1 MSEAVDYRHL
11 PPVEEKVDRPSRF
24 SQTLVRH
31 ANYCPR
37 SAFLY
42 LKYKGGVSIPMD
54 RGSVLHL
61 FAQRMT
67 LELLA
72 RGEPSLW
79 APSQAEDVVVA
90 AGEVASLT
98 KVMVD
103 EILDDPE
110 LGFVLPDYAADQAR
124 VAAYH
129 LAIGWDVD
137 MSTVLGVERTFVLDV
152 GGWEIRG
159 RIDLLTWPEPSMV
172 VVHDYKTSLA
182 VPDAAEFES
191 AFQPKLYGALV
202 MFGVPVE
209 MHPCPG
215 VCRDGRVQ
223 TGERESDVEP
233 CDVCGGRGE
242 VEVRGE
248 PLGAHLRRVG
258 ARQIHPRAKPKWNE
272 DGTVR
277 LVDRTAYW
285 SRKELQDFLHDV
297 ERSVRRIERG
307 LDTGDWPA
315 RHGAHCSECPAEPEC
330 PLPRHL
336 RRFADAIETP
346 EQAAEAMEWA
356 MRMGGRVTATKKE
369 VRKFVETQ
377 AEAGGEDTL
386 PVGTDTFGF
395 TTSFRKSIK
404 KNGREVDW
412 AGLEAAVQ
420 SPDFRVDDWILERPV
435 TEFKRLPAAMRRADK
450 EDG

>member
-1 MSEAVDYRHL
+1 MATEPIDYRHL
-11 PPVEEKVDRPSRF
+11 PPIDFTVERPSRL

-31 ANYCPR
+31 ANSCPR
-37 SAFLY
+37 SAALY
-42 LKYKGGVSIPMD
+42 LRYKGGVSMEMD
-54 RGSVLHL
+54 RGTALHM
-61 FAQRMT
+61 FHEWMVH
-67 LELLA
+67 ELLK

-79 APSQAEDVVVA
+79 APQPGEDAVLA
-90 AGEVASLT
+90 AGEVASMT
-98 KVMVD
+98 KSVVD
-103 EILDDPE
+103 DILNDPANGLVVPAHE
-110 LGFVLPDYAADQAR
+110 AEHAR
-124 VAAYH
+124 IAAYH
-129 LAIGWDVD
+129 LAIGWDID
-137 MSTVLGVERTFVLDV
+137 LANTFLGVERTFVMDV
-152 GGWEIRG
+152 AGWEIRG
-159 RIDLLTWPEPSMV
+159 RIDLLTWPEPHRIEIM
-172 VVHDYKTSLA
+172 DLKTSLA

-202 MFGVPVE
+202 MFG
-209 MHPCPG
+209 HPIE
-215 VCRDGRVQ
+215 VAEDG
-223 TGERESDVEP
+223 T
-233 CDVCGGRGE
+233 
-242 VEVRGE
+242 EVRGE
-248 PLGAHLRRVG
+248 PLGAHLRQVG
-258 ARQIHPRAKPKWNE
+258 ARQVHPRAKPKWNE

-369 VRKFVETQ
+369 VRKFVETR
-377 AEAGGEDTL
+377 AEAGGEDRL

-395 TTSFRKSIK
+395 ATSFRKSIK
-404 KNGREVDW
+404 KNGRDTDW

-420 SPDFRVDDWILERPV
+420 SPDFRVEDWIIERPV
-435 TEFKRLPAAMRRADK
+435 TEFKKLPREAT
-450 EDG
+450 

>member
-1 MSEAVDYRHL
+1 MDYRHL
-11 PPVEEKVDRPSRF
+11 PPVDFTVERPSRL

-31 ANYCPR
+31 ADNCPR
-37 SAFLY
+37 SAALY
-42 LKYKGGVSIPMD
+42 LRYKGGVSMAMD
-54 RGSVLHL
+54 RGTALHM
-61 FAQRMT
+61 FHEWMVH
-67 LELLA
+67 ELLK
-72 RGEPSLW
+72 RDEPSLW
-79 APSQAEDVVVA
+79 APQPGEDAVLA
-90 AGEVASLT
+90 AGEVASMT
-98 KVMVD
+98 KGVVD
-103 EILDDPE
+103 DILNDPANGLVVSAHE
-110 LGFVLPDYAADQAR
+110 ADQAR
-124 VAAYH
+124 IAAYH
-129 LAIGWDVD
+129 LAIGWDID
-137 MSTVLGVERTFVLDV
+137 LKNTFLGVERTFVMDLA
-152 GGWEIRG
+152 GWEIRG
-159 RIDLLTWPEPSMV
+159 RIDLLTWPDPHEIGIM
-172 VVHDYKTSLA
+172 DLKTSLA

-209 MHPCPG
+209 QRPCEECSGAG
-215 VCRDGRVQ
+215 VRGPDELHCASC
-223 TGERESDVEP
+223 E
-233 CDVCGGRGE
+233 GRGY
-242 VEVRGE
+242 VEERGE

-336 RRFADAIETP
+336 RRFANAIETP

-356 MRMGGRVTATKKE
+356 QRMGGRVTATKKE
-369 VRKFVETQ
+369 VRKFVEAR
-377 AEAGGEDTL
+377 AEAGEDDTL

-395 TTSFRKSIK
+395 ATSFRKSIK
-404 KNGREVDW
+404 KNGRETDW

-420 SPDFRVDDWILERPV
+420 APDFRVEDWILERPV
-435 TEFKRLPAAMRRADK
+435 TEFKRLPAALRRAEK
-450 EDG
+450 EER

>member
-1 MSEAVDYRHL
+1 MSDWRQL
-11 PPVEEKVDRPSRF
+11 PPVEETVDRPSRF

-42 LKYKGGVSIPMD
+42 LKHKGGLSIEMD

-110 LGFVLPDYAADQAR
+110 LGFVLPAYAADQAR

-137 MSTVLGVERTFVLDV
+137 MGSVLGVERTFVLDV

-159 RIDLLTWPEPSMV
+159 RIDLLTWPDPAEV
-172 VVHDYKTSLA
+172 VVTDYKTSLA
-182 VPDAAEFES
+182 MPDEEAFKQ

-202 MFGVPVE
+202 MFGVPIERDECPDCSGYGWTMEHSAGQGEPFQMPCQRCDQQGYVE
-209 MHPCPG
+209 
-215 VCRDGRVQ
+215 R
-223 TGERESDVEP
+223 
-233 CDVCGGRGE
+233 
-242 VEVRGE
+242 RGE
-248 PLGAHLRRVG
+248 PLGAHLRRITG
-258 ARQIHPRAKPKWNE
+258 RQIHPRIKPKWND

-277 LVDRTAYW
+277 LADRRATW

-297 ERSVRRIERG
+297 ERSVRRVEHG

-336 RRFADAIETP
+336 RRFAKAIETP
-346 EQAAEAMEWA
+346 EQAGEAMEWA
-356 MRMGGRVTATKKE
+356 MRMGARVTATKKE
-369 VRKFVETQ
+369 VRAFVEAR
-377 AEAGGEDTL
+377 AEAGEEDRL
-386 PVGTDTFGF
+386 QVGTDTFGF
-395 TTSFRKSIK
+395 VTRFQKSIR
-404 KNGREVDW
+404 KNGKSTDW
-412 AGLEAAVQ
+412 EGLEAAVQ
-420 SPDFRVDDWILERPV
+420 QPDFRVQDWVEERPV
-435 TEFKRLPAAMRRADK
+435 TEFRRLRGVD
-450 EDG
+450 

>member
-1 MSEAVDYRHL
+1 MSDAVDYRHL
-11 PPVEEKVDRPSRF
+11 PPVQETVARPSRF

-31 ANYCPR
+31 ANFCPR

-42 LKYKGGVSIPMD
+42 IKHRGGLSIEMD
-54 RGSVLHL
+54 RGSVVHL

-67 LELLA
+67 LELLQ

-79 APSQAEDVVVA
+79 APSEAENVVVA

-110 LGFVLPDYAADQAR
+110 LGFVLPDWAADQAR
-124 VAAYH
+124 VCAYH

-159 RIDLLTWPEPSMV
+159 RIDLLTWPDPHEMV
-172 VVHDYKTSLA
+172 VTDYKTSLA

-209 MHPCPG
+209 QRPCEECAGAGYYNSSTGHERKCG
-215 VCRDGRVQ
+215 VCDGA
-223 TGERESDVEP
+223 GHE
-233 CDVCGGRGE
+233 
-242 VEVRGE
+242 EVRGE

-346 EQAAEAMEWA
+346 EQASEAMEWA
-356 MRMGGRVTATKKE
+356 QRMGGRVTATKKE
-369 VRKFVETQ
+369 VRKFVEAR
-377 AEAGGEDTL
+377 AEAGEEDRL

-395 TTSFRKSIK
+395 VTSFRKSIR
-404 KNGREVDW
+404 KNGRDTDW
-412 AGLEAAVQ
+412 SGLEAAVQ
-420 SPDFRVDDWILERPV
+420 SPDFRVEDWILERPV
-435 TEFKRLPAAMRRADK
+435 TEFKRLPRGTVD
-450 EDG
+450 